1 MDGTHWRDRRAR
13 RTGLSAMALLLLVV
27 VVGCGATP
35 RSTTPTPTTHVIPS
49 PTATAIP
56 PATATPAP
64 RPTATPSSACAPA
77 PGVQPVSPVVVRYGN
92 TSRNQVSL
100 TFDSDGASVGKAIQ
114 LLDILRSRQIRTSW
128 FVTGDFARANPGAM
142 QRIRNE
148 GHDIGN
154 HTVDHANL
162 IKPPRT
168 DGFVCWELTQAERM
182 ISAVSSRTTR
192 PYFRPP
198 YGDYNDQ
205 VRLLAAH
212 LGYRTIYWSIDPRD
226 WDPAVSAQD
235 ILNRVLNSPNLKPG
249 AIILMHVGSP
259 HEAEALNAVITGLQQ
274 RGYAIVPLSELLR

>member
-1 MDGTHWRDRRAR
+1 M
-13 RTGLSAMALLLLVV
+13 
-27 VVGCGATP
+27 
-35 RSTTPTPTTHVIPS
+35 
-49 PTATAIP
+49 
-56 PATATPAP
+56 
-64 RPTATPSSACAPA
+64 
-77 PGVQPVSPVVVRYGN
+77 
-92 TSRNQVSL
+92 SL
-100 TFDSDGASVGKAIQ
+100 TFDSDGASVGKAVQ

-128 FVTGDFARANPGAM
+128 FVTGDFARANPGVM

-154 HTVDHANL
+154 HTVNHANL

-182 ISAVSSRTTR
+182 ISAVSGRTTR

-226 WDPAVSAQD
+226 WDPAVTAQD

-259 HEAEALNAVITGLQQ
+259 HEAEALNGVITGLQQ